1 MLTVLTPLPKL
12 SFLVLVPGILTVDRS
27 TAPARCPSVDSLVD
41 DPALPALPTI
51 TSPLV
56 RGDGRWPGVGKGSAA
71 VDVPGSGVI
80 LASGLVF
87 GLLDNDVRLAF
98 PSGRTNRSARGASRP
113 LVEPPAP
120 KLDGPVKATMPPPV
134 SALAICR
141 GGNLGIDI
149 LAVGP
154 PMSDVTPDRLSLS

>member
-1 MLTVLTPLPKL
+1 MQ
-12 SFLVLVPGILTVDRS
+12 S
-27 TAPARCPSVDSLVD
+27 
-41 DPALPALPTI
+41 
-51 TSPLV
+51 
-56 RGDGRWPGVGKGSAA
+56 
-71 VDVPGSGVI
+71 SGVI
-80 LASGLVF
+80 LASGLVL
-87 GLLDNDVRLAF
+87 GLLNNDIRLAF
-98 PSGRTNRSARGASRP
+98 PSGRTNRSAIDASRP

-154 PMSDVTPDRLSLS
+154 PMSDVTPDRLSLSRPGTRDCQSKGICTIPNLREEMGGQ